1 MHQIGVGVLGPLF
14 RATDASGSVVAVKA
28 FRLDLTPEQ
37 AERFADALHAVIGV
51 GLSDSSI
58 VPLLDAGLEAGV
70 PYLVSECVAGNSL
83 DVILR
88 DASGRPGGAP
98 EIAARIAAAVDG
110 AHENGVMHGT
120 LHLRDVIVD
129 GGRVRVSGFGVA
141 NVLEH
146 VGLRIPIRRPY
157 AAPEL
162 VAGRRWGPEAD
173 RYAVAAIAYELLT
186 GLRAAGSGDDVL
198 ARLRDLAGIDVAD
211 RAGLQQAFR
220 NGLADDPS
228 LRPPSARQFAT
239 AFATALGAVPEEPEA
254 AAAPAVAPSAAAASA
269 APASAVEIAPAA
281 APPAAPAPA
290 MEIEPIAPAAAAAEP
305 AASSPTVEIEPITP
319 STVAA
324 APAEPAPA
332 LEIEPIT
339 PIEPADVAAG
349 APAGADI
356 LAPPDDS
363 GSAPAEEEAFEL
375 VAETAIPDL
384 GTASPREWPGDAAR
398 LDPPA
403 GAPDDDDL
411 YGDDE
416 DFPEED
422 EDASAGALAAP
433 AETPARVARRQSG
446 APAGQRLIM
455 RSVAPL
461 AAALVIGLGLAFALG
476 LEFGTP
482 AEAPEGASPVV
493 LPAADTASPTAAPP
507 AAESATRPAV
517 VEAAPPPAAGFE
529 APLQPP
535 VEPPAPPQPVDE
547 APAPADLP
555 PPATA
560 RALTE
565 PVDPA
570 PADLPPPVATPAAPA
585 PAAPVDP
592 APAPPPPAGPGS
604 VYVDTRPPGAIVLM
618 NGERV
623 GVTPLLVPD
632 VAAGA
637 HQLRLEMPGYLPWA
651 TEVTVA
657 AEEELRVGA
666 SLQPDGSR

>member
-14 RATDASGSVVAVKA
+14 RATDASGRGVAVKA

-51 GLSDSSI
+51 KLSDPSI

-98 EIAARIAAAVDG
+98 EIAARIAAAIDA
-110 AHENGVMHGT
+110 AHGSGVMHGT

-129 GGRVRVSGFGVA
+129 GERVRVSGFGVA

-186 GLRAAGSGDDVL
+186 GLRAAGSGDDVV

-228 LRPPSARQFAT
+228 LRPPSAGQFAM
-239 AFATALGAVPEEPEA
+239 AFATALGAVPDEP
-254 AAAPAVAPSAAAASA
+254 
-269 APASAVEIAPAA
+269 
-281 APPAAPAPA
+281 
-290 MEIEPIAPAAAAAEP
+290 AAAAEP
-305 AASSPTVEIEPITP
+305 AASAPTVEIEPITP
-319 STVAA
+319 
-324 APAEPAPA
+324 
-332 LEIEPIT
+332 IEPIV
-339 PIEPADVAAG
+339 PIEPADAAGG
-349 APAGADI
+349 APADADV

-363 GSAPAEEEAFEL
+363 GSAPAGEEAFEL

-384 GTASPREWPGDAAR
+384 GTASPREWSGDTGS

-403 GAPDDDDL
+403 GADDRDGLYPD
-411 YGDDE
+411 E
-416 DFPEED
+416 EEFPEED
-422 EDASAGALAAP
+422 EGANAGALAAP
-433 AETPARVARRQSG
+433 AERPARVARRQSG
-446 APAGQRLIM
+446 APPAGQRLIM

-482 AEAPEGASPVV
+482 AEAPEGASPDA
-493 LPAADTASPTAAPP
+493 LPAADTANPTPAPP
-507 AAESATRPAV
+507 AAEPATPPAV
-517 VEAAPPPAAGFE
+517 VEAAPSAAAGFE
-529 APLQPP
+529 APVQPRVAP
-535 VEPPAPPQPVDE
+535 SAPPQPVNE
-547 APAPADLP
+547 APAPADVP
-555 PPATA
+555 PPVEASA
-560 RALTE
+560 PTE

-570 PADLPPPVATPAAPA
+570 PAPPA
-585 PAAPVDP
+585 PA
-592 APAPPPPAGPGS
+592 GSGS
-604 VYVDTRPPGAIVLM
+604 VYVDTRPPGAIVRM

-637 HQLRLEMPGYLPWA
+637 HELRLELPGYLPWA
-651 TEVTVA
+651 TEVTVT

>member
-14 RATDASGSVVAVKA
+14 RATDASGRVVAVKA

-51 GLSDSSI
+51 KLSHPSI
-58 VPLLDAGLEAGV
+58 VPFLDAGLEAGV

-88 DASGRPGGAP
+88 DASGRPDGAP
-98 EIAARIAAAVDG
+98 AIAARIAAAIDA
-110 AHENGVMHGT
+110 AHGSGVMHGT

-129 GGRVRVSGFGVA
+129 GDHVRVSGLGVA

-186 GLRAAGSGDDVL
+186 GLRAAGSGDDVV

-228 LRPPSARQFAT
+228 LRPPSAGQFAT
-239 AFATALGAVPEEPEA
+239 AFAAALGAVAGEPEA
-254 AAAPAVAPSAAAASA
+254 AAAPVAPG
-269 APASAVEIAPAA
+269 PAVEIAPAA
-281 APPAAPAPA
+281 PGPAAPS
-290 MEIEPIAPAAAAAEP
+290 PAAAAP
-305 AASSPTVEIEPITP
+305 AALAPTVEIEPI
-319 STVAA
+319 A
-324 APAEPAPA
+324 
-332 LEIEPIT
+332 
-339 PIEPADVAAG
+339 PIEAAEVTEG

-363 GSAPAEEEAFEL
+363 GSAPAEEQAFEL

-384 GTASPREWPGDAAR
+384 VTVSPREWPGDTGSLER
-398 LDPPA
+398 RA
-403 GAPDDDDL
+403 GAPDGDGL
-411 YGDDE
+411 YADE
-416 DFPEED
+416 EEFPEED
-422 EDASAGALAAP
+422 EGASAGALPEP
-433 AETPARVARRQSG
+433 AETPARVARSQSG
-446 APAGQRLIM
+446 EPPAGRRLIV

-461 AAALVIGLGLAFALG
+461 AAALVLGLGLAFALG
-476 LEFGTP
+476 LDFGMP
-482 AEAPEGASPVV
+482 AEAPEGSSPDA
-493 LPAADTASPTAAPP
+493 LPAADTASPTPAPAAPAAPP
-507 AAESATRPAV
+507 AV
-517 VEAAPPPAAGFE
+517 VDAAPPAVAVFE

-535 VEPPAPPQPVDE
+535 GTPSEPPAPPQPVGD
-547 APAPADLP
+547 APAPG
-555 PPATA
+555 
-560 RALTE
+560 E

-570 PADLPPPVATPAAPA
+570 PADLPPPAAAPS
-585 PAAPVDP
+585 PTESVEP
-592 APAPPPPAGPGS
+592 APAPPAPVGPGS
-604 VYVDTRPPGAIVLM
+604 VYVNTRPPGAIVLM
-618 NGERV
+618 DGERV

-637 HQLRLEMPGYLPWA
+637 YQLRFEMPGYLPWT

>member
-14 RATDASGSVVAVKA
+14 RATDASGRVVAVKA

-51 GLSDSSI
+51 KLSDPSI
-58 VPLLDAGLEAGV
+58 APLLDAGLEAGV

-98 EIAARIAAAVDG
+98 EIAARIAAAIDA
-110 AHENGVMHGT
+110 AHAGGVMHGT

-129 GGRVRVSGFGVA
+129 GDRVRVSGFGVA

-146 VGLRIPIRRPY
+146 VGLRIPVRRPY

-186 GLRAAGSGDDVL
+186 GLRAAGSGDDVV

-228 LRPPSARQFAT
+228 LRPPSAGQFAT
-239 AFATALGAVPEEPEA
+239 AFATALGSVRGEPEA
-254 AAAPAVAPSAAAASA
+254 AATPAPAVHA
-269 APASAVEIAPAA
+269 APAPAPAAPAPAVEIAPAA
-281 APPAAPAPA
+281 PASAPVPAS
-290 MEIEPIAPAAAAAEP
+290 E
-305 AASSPTVEIEPITP
+305 V
-319 STVAA
+319 
-324 APAEPAPA
+324 
-332 LEIEPIT
+332 EIEPIT
-339 PIEPADVAAG
+339 PIERIAPIEPADDVEG
-349 APAGADI
+349 APAAADV

-363 GSAPAEEEAFEL
+363 GSAPSEEEAFEL
-375 VAETAIPDL
+375 VAEAAIPDL
-384 GTASPREWPGDAAR
+384 GTASARERPGDSAR
-398 LDPPA
+398 LDLPA
-403 GAPDDDDL
+403 GADDRDGL
-411 YGDDE
+411 HADE
-416 DFPEED
+416 EEFPEED
-422 EDASAGALAAP
+422 EGASAGALPGP
-433 AETPARVARRQSG
+433 AERPARVAPRPSG
-446 APAGQRLIM
+446 EPPAGRRLIL

-461 AAALVIGLGLAFALG
+461 AAALVIGIGLAFALG
-476 LEFGTP
+476 VEFGTP
-482 AEAPEGASPVV
+482 GEAPEGSSP
-493 LPAADTASPTAAPP
+493 DAPP
-507 AAESATRPAV
+507 AADAASAPPATSATESAPPPAV
-517 VEAAPPPAAGFE
+517 VDAAPRPAAGFE

-535 VEPPAPPQPVDE
+535 VAPPAPPERVDE
-547 APAPADLP
+547 APAPADP
-555 PPATA
+555 PP
-560 RALTE
+560 
-565 PVDPA
+565 PVEASAPAAPADSTPA
-570 PADLPPPVATPAAPA
+570 PADPAS
-585 PAAPVDP
+585 
-592 APAPPPPAGPGS
+592 APPAPAGPGS
-604 VYVDTRPPGAIVLM
+604 VYVDTRPPGAVVLM
-618 NGERV
+618 DGERV

-632 VAAGA
+632 VAAGV
-637 HQLRLEMPGYLPWA
+637 HRLRLELPGYLPWT